1 MKKMKK
7 SKKSKKNNPKL
18 AMVCF
23 CICAGILA
31 KHSDILGMQMGGF
44 DIEVGSG
51 ENYEW
56 YWEEEQQWSW
66 EQQESPIDGNAESEP
81 SREEIQPSDD
91 LEWNGQQPSEYLPE
105 ETQTEPQIWIT
116 VPESD
121 VVSAPISEPVFD
133 SDVDSISESIP
144 ESTSESMSEFSLTP
158 TPSPAPTCTWIPSPS
173 PTLTPT
179 PLPTKN
185 PKFAEK
191 DANAVKSE
199 ENNTIDLKV
208 DFRTEIRDV
217 PVIHVTAK
225 CSLQVLSL
233 RLNGVECPW
242 HWEEDSIYL
251 EKSFEK
257 CDETCENKVELL
269 MIVQGNKLV
278 KMTPWI
284 FSS

>member
-1 MKKMKK
+1 MKK
-7 SKKSKKNNPKL
+7 SKKNDPKL

-23 CICAGILA
+23 CICAGMLA

-44 DIEVGSG
+44 DIEVGNG

-66 EQQESPIDGNAESEP
+66 EQQESPIDGNAENEA

-91 LEWNGQQPSEYLPE
+91 LKWNGQQSSEYLLE

-121 VVSAPISEPVFD
+121 AVSVPISEPAFE
-133 SDVDSISESIP
+133 SDADSISESNP
-144 ESTSESMSEFSLTP
+144 ELFLTP
-158 TPSPAPTCTWIPSPS
+158 TPSPAPTFTSIPSPS

-179 PLPTKN
+179 PLPTKK
-185 PKFAEK
+185 PKSAEK
-191 DANAVKSE
+191 DANVAKSE

-257 CDETCENKVELL
+257 CDEICENKVELL

>member
-1 MKKMKK
+1 M
-7 SKKSKKNNPKL
+7 KKSKKNNPKL
-18 AMVCF
+18 LMVCF

-44 DIEVGSG
+44 DIEVGNG

-66 EQQESPIDGNAESEP
+66 EQQESPIDGNVEKEP
-81 SREEIQPSDD
+81 QREEIQSSGD

-105 ETQTEPQIWIT
+105 ETQTEPQIWMRL
-116 VPESD
+116 PESD
-121 VVSAPISEPVFD
+121 VVSAPISEPVFEPD
-133 SDVDSISESIP
+133 LD
-144 ESTSESMSEFSLTP
+144 STSQPMHGSTAESMPEFSPTP
-158 TPSPAPTCTWIPSPS
+158 TPIPAPSFTPTPSPS

-179 PLPTKN
+179 ALPTKK
-185 PKFAEK
+185 PKSAKKDENVARSEK
-191 DANAVKSE
+191 D
-199 ENNTIDLKV
+199 NTIDSKV

-251 EKSFEK
+251 EKSLEK
-257 CDETCENKVELL
+257 SGQMCENKVELL
-269 MIVQGNKLV
+269 VIAQGNKLV
-278 KMTPWI
+278 KMTPWV